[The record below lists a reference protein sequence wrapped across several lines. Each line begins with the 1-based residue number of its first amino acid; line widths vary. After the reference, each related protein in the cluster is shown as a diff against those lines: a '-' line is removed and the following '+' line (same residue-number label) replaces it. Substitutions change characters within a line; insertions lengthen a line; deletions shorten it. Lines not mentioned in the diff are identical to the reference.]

1 MPQEGHSKIDSAG
14 ARSSPVEEP
23 NGFNSKGLLAASTRV
38 TNVFGF
44 RLDCSPNLGEP
55 DEHDQFSGSAQAIP
69 YEALYK
75 MFFTAAAA
83 PQPARHRRRVGSGRR
98 PWQAAP
104 GRRCGPELMGLLR
117 SALRAAPRNHRVARP
132 RQ

>member
-23 NGFNSKGLLAASTRV
+23 NGFNSKALLAASTRV
-38 TNVFGF
+38 TNAFGF
-44 RLDCSPNLGEP
+44 RLDCSSNSGEP

-75 MFFTAAAA
+75 MFFMAAAA
-83 PQPARHRRRVGSGRR
+83 PEPVRHKPRAGSGQR

-104 GRRCGPELMGLLR
+104 GRRCGPELLVLLR
-117 SALRAAPRNHRVARP
+117 SAL
-132 RQ
+132 